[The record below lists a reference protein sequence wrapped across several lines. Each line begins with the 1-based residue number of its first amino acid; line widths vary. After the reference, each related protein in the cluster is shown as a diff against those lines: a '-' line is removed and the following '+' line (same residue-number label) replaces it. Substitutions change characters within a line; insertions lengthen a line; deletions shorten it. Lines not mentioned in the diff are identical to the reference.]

1 MWLPGV
7 YMNQRKIKVV
17 RVIDEKR
24 VLQMAKEYG
33 MNPDKARKILEDAR
47 SEPAIMTQIHR
58 YEQLMGGDSSGRGQ
72 DNQEAPGWVQEAEKG
87 DTSP

>member
-1 MWLPGV
+1 
-7 YMNQRKIKVV
+7 
-17 RVIDEKR
+17 
-24 VLQMAKEYG
+24 MAKEYG